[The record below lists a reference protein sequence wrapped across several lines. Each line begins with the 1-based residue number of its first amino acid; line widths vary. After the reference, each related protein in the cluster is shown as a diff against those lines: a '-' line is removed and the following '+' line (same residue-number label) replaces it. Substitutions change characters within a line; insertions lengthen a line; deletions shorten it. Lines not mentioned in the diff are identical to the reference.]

1 MVFHGS
7 HRNLYCCGDGAL
19 SLSAREMFWAFA
31 LPIQTRLGEGEQ
43 AATIPGTGLPGA
55 VALHLIA
62 SSALS
67 VQLQTKSSELTYASQ
82 QLG

>member
-1 MVFHGS
+1 MVFHGP

-43 AATIPGTGLPGA
+43 AATFPGTGLPGA
-55 VALHLIA
+55 FALHLYRFFRTFGAA
-62 SSALS
+62 SKPLCSVNRLS
-67 VQLQTKSSELTYASQ
+67 MRE
-82 QLG
+82 